1 MSTNRNTVGAY
12 ALEQLNKRYR
22 VEEADLGTDARM
34 DKGLMHIMVKKYWV
48 DGIGSLCI
56 VSMKGMLGLMK
67 METAVLACSG
77 KDVPLL
83 NLDHVDAMGRRTQI
97 AELYDT
103 MLSGKGPREET
114 LQRLQA
120 ISDADRDL
128 EEYTSAG
135 SWSDALRYPCSYAKK
150 TKKNTAR
157 TEASCRQFFDIFLE
171 ELEQAP
177 ACDANAK
184 ASRIDDFAR
193 RLLNEGG
200 PAVDQV
206 RRMFGDEITE
216 RLVLKHMYG
225 TGDYND

>member
-12 ALEQLNKRYR
+12 ALEELNKRYQ
-22 VEEADLGTDARM
+22 VEEINLGADARM
-34 DKGLMHIMVKKYWV
+34 DKGMMHFKVKKYRI
-48 DGIGSLCI
+48 DGIGSLC
-56 VSMKGMLGLMK
+56 VLSMKGMLDLMK
-67 METAVLACSG
+67 METAVLACNG

-103 MLSGKGPREET
+103 MLSGEGPREET

-120 ISDADRDL
+120 ISDADGDL
-128 EEYTSAG
+128 EDYVSAG

-150 TKKNTAR
+150 TKKHTAR
-157 TEASCRQFFDIFLE
+157 TETSCRQFFDLFLE

-177 ACDANAK
+177 DCDANAK

-193 RLLNEGG
+193 RLLREGG

-216 RLVLKHMYG
+216 RLVLQHMYG